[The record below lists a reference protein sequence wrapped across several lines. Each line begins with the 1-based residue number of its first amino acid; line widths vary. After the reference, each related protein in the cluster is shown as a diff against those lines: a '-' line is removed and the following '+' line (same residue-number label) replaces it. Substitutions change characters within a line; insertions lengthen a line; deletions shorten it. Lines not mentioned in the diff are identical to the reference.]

1 MKQFDLFGGY
11 SKVKTTSTKIT
22 KYSKQGRPKTITPE
36 IFFETKKLLSSK
48 KKISNDEI
56 MQKLNLTK
64 STFYRIKKGHYNDL
78 FKKYLES
85 NIQNFSL
92 TQEDA

>member
-1 MKQFDLFGGY
+1 MKQFDLFGGF
-11 SKVKTTSTKIT
+11 SKDTNSKIKTGN
-22 KYSKQGRPKTITPE
+22 QGRPKTITPK
-36 IFFETKKLLSSK
+36 IVFETKKFLSSK

-56 MQKLNLTK
+56 MQILSISK
-64 STFYRIKKGHYNDL
+64 STFYRIKKGDYDDL
-78 FKKYLES
+78 FKNFLQS

>member
-1 MKQFDLFGGY
+1 MKQFDLFGGF
-11 SKVKTTSTKIT
+11 SKPTKSKIKTRN
-22 KYSKQGRPKTITPE
+22 QGRPKTITPE
-36 IFFETKKLLSSK
+36 IVFETKKFLSSK

-64 STFYRIKKGHYNDL
+64 STFYRIKKGYYDDL
-78 FKKYLES
+78 FKRFLES

-92 TQEDA
+92 TQEEN

>member
-1 MKQFDLFGGY
+1 MKQFDLFGGF
-11 SKVKTTSTKIT
+11 SKSTK
-22 KYSKQGRPKTITPE
+22 SKIKTGNQGRPKTITPE
-36 IFFETKKLLSSK
+36 IVFETKKLLSSK

-64 STFYRIKKGHYNDL
+64 ATFYRIKKGYYDDL

-92 TQEDA
+92 TQENA

>member
-1 MKQFDLFGGY
+1 MKQFDIFGGY
-11 SKVKTTSTKIT
+11 SKAKTTSIKTR

-36 IFFETKKLLSSK
+36 IVFETKKLLSSK

-56 MQKLNLTK
+56 MQKLSISK
-64 STFYRIKKGHYNDL
+64 STFYRIKKGYYDDL

>member
-1 MKQFDLFGGY
+1 MKQFDLFGGF
-11 SKVKTTSTKIT
+11 SKPTKSKIKTGN
-22 KYSKQGRPKTITPE
+22 QGRPKTITPE
-36 IFFETKKLLSSK
+36 IVFGTKKLLSSK

-64 STFYRIKKGHYNDL
+64 STFYRIKKGYYDDL
-78 FKKYLES
+78 FKRFLES

-92 TQEDA
+92 TQEEN

>member
-1 MKQFDLFGGY
+1 MKQFDLFGGF
-11 SKVKTTSTKIT
+11 SKPIKSKIKTRN
-22 KYSKQGRPKTITPE
+22 QGRPKTITPE
-36 IFFETKKLLSSK
+36 IVFETKKLLSSK

-64 STFYRIKKGHYNDL
+64 STFYRIKKGYYDDL
-78 FKKYLES
+78 FKRFLEL

-92 TQEDA
+92 TQENA

>member
-1 MKQFDLFGGY
+1 MKQLDLFGGF
-11 SKVKTTSTKIT
+11 SKFTE
-22 KYSKQGRPKTITPE
+22 SKGKVRNQGRPKTVTPE
-36 IFFETKKLLSSK
+36 IVFETKKFLSSK

-56 MQKLNLTK
+56 MQKLRISK
-64 STFYRIKKGHYNDL
+64 STFYRIKKGYYDGL

>member
-1 MKQFDLFGGY
+1 MKQLDLFGGF
-11 SKVKTTSTKIT
+11 SKLTK
-22 KYSKQGRPKTITPE
+22 SKGKLRNQGRPKTVTPE
-36 IFFETKKLLSSK
+36 IVFETKKFLCSK

-56 MQKLNLTK
+56 MQKFSISK
-64 STFYRIKKGHYNDL
+64 STFYRIKKGYYDDL

>member
-1 MKQFDLFGGY
+1 MKQFDLFGGF
-11 SKVKTTSTKIT
+11 SKPTKSKIKTGN
-22 KYSKQGRPKTITPE
+22 QGRPKTITPE
-36 IFFETKKLLSSK
+36 IVFETKKLLSSK

-56 MQKLNLTK
+56 MQKLSISK
-64 STFYRIKKGHYNDL
+64 STFYRIKKGYYDDL
-78 FKKYLES
+78 FKKYLKS

>member
-1 MKQFDLFGGY
+1 MKQFDLFGGF
-11 SKVKTTSTKIT
+11 SKPTKSKTKTGN
-22 KYSKQGRPKTITPE
+22 QGRPKKITPGVV
-36 IFFETKKLLSSK
+36 FETKKLLSSK

-64 STFYRIKKGHYNDL
+64 SIFYRIKKGYYDDL
-78 FKKYLES
+78 FKRFLET

-92 TQEDA
+92 TQEEN

>member
-1 MKQFDLFGGY
+1 MKQLDIFGGY
-11 SKVKTTSTKIT
+11 SSSKMTSTKIT
-22 KYSKQGRPKTITPE
+22 KYSKHGRPKTVTPE
-36 IFFETKKLLSSK
+36 IVFETKKFLSSK
-48 KKISNDEI
+48 KKMLNDEI
-56 MQKLNLTK
+56 MQKLNISK
-64 STFYRIKKGHYNDL
+64 STFYRIKKGYYDDL

>member
-1 MKQFDLFGGY
+1 MKQFDLFGGF
-11 SKVKTTSTKIT
+11 SKPTKSKIKTGN
-22 KYSKQGRPKTITPE
+22 QGRPKTITPE
-36 IFFETKKLLSSK
+36 IVFETKKLLSSK

-64 STFYRIKKGHYNDL
+64 STFYRIKKGYYDDL
-78 FKKYLES
+78 FKRFLES

-92 TQEDA
+92 TQEEN